1 MNINL
6 GTLNSVDKLDIK
18 GTISYDE
25 TYLSSSQIKKLDDVK
40 YEGFIY
46 QNEMDEYI
54 CKLNVKGKMYL
65 LDSITSELVPL
76 DFDFNI
82 DDEIT
87 ENLIK
92 EQNMLDIMELLW
104 QNIVLEVPIR
114 YTLSDADN
122 LKGENWKVVNES
134 NEEEELDP
142 RMQKLNDYFNE
153 GGE

>member
-6 GTLNSVDKLDIK
+6 GMLSNKDKLEIS
-18 GTISYDE
+18 GTVSFDD
-25 TYLSSSQIKKLDDVK
+25 TYLSESEIQKLDNVK
-40 YEGFIY
+40 YEGYLF
-46 QNEMDEYI
+46 QNDLDEYWCRI
-54 CKLNVKGKMYL
+54 NVKGQMMIP
-65 LDSITSELVPL
+65 DSVTTELIAL
-76 DFDFNI
+76 DFDFDI

-122 LKGENWKVVNES
+122 LKGDNWKVIDES
-134 NEEEELDP
+134 YEETVDP